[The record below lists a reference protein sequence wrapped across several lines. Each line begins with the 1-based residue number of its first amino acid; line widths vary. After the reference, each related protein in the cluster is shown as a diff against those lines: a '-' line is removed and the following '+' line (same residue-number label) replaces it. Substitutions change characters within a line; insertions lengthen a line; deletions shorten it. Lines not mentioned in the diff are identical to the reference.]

1 MLRHTLD
8 YLAEKHE
15 VLRTAILY
23 DGVSQPCQAIV
34 SRQLGLEMLDLTN
47 EPDIES
53 AAARIHQEQLHRPL
67 SLTDDALFRIV
78 CMKTGDNSCQL
89 LVFMHHIITDGW
101 CNPIIF
107 SDFLVKMEA
116 EANGKPLTIIDHQQG
131 GYETFVR
138 QLLHRDRKTGLAYW
152 KNLLEGYD
160 TRAAIPSYKKTA
172 STPAK
177 PLIRHTFDESLT
189 TLLHQLAAST
199 GVTLNTV
206 LELGW
211 GLMLQAFCRTEDVV
225 FLRVVSGRNNNTKDD
240 SQLVGLCI
248 NSVPVRVR
256 TASTDTVTQ
265 SLKSLQEQAAQ
276 SATYDFCPLSEIQ
289 QQTGLGS
296 SLYQSIMAFENYP
309 LNDTLSIASE
319 KWSVKPVQIEEEAF
333 GELSISIN
341 PGADGTLGLTF
352 IYDTSFYGEQQ
363 IRQIAETFET
373 IVRNMAVMP
382 DGQLGHLPLVTPT
395 VQDELIRLGTGK
407 HLDID
412 SQMTFVKAFER
423 QSNLTPDN
431 LAVADATNS
440 LTYIELSHRSNI
452 LAHRLIESGIKPGDF
467 VAVML
472 DRTIDYPLAVLAIHK
487 AGAAY
492 VPIDLEYPEE
502 RQQYMLCDCQ
512 AKVVIDNQ
520 FMAETDFCKETD
532 SVDLS
537 SPDGLAYMIYTSG
550 STGKPK
556 GVMIRQGGLSSYIAS
571 MVDVL
576 ELTSADRIS
585 LHRPFS
591 FDAHIQDLYPVL
603 TVGGS
608 VHIMPSEILRD
619 IQGMRDFIAS
629 HGITGGS
636 YTTSLGK
643 LLIGSGRLPLRY
655 ISLTGERMADLVSD
669 DVQLFNGYGPT
680 ECTDLISI
688 YRLERGRSY
697 SNIPI
702 GRPMANGHC
711 FIVDSYGRLV
721 PRGAEGELCF
731 ASVQVSAG
739 YWNLPELTDEKFVDC
754 PFILHPSS
762 ISPLKMYR
770 TGDLCR
776 WNDEGLLEFLDRVD
790 SQVKLRGYR
799 IELGEIETCAVHF
812 DGIRQAVAVV
822 KTLSGSDAICL
833 YYTVDEPKKSIDTDE
848 LRRFMA
854 QTLAAYMVPTAY
866 MQLDTMPLN
875 ANGKIDRSQLPAIDD
890 NLLHADYVAPEN
902 ELEKLIVSGFEKV
915 LNQEKISVNDDFVR
929 LGGDS
934 LDALKLVF
942 SLGERNITVA
952 DVLSLRTPAAIA
964 RHAKGFSVN
973 LDKYSIESGCP
984 LNNTQVFI
992 YNDVVKF
999 NKYDSYLI
1007 PSIIP
1012 IDRKYT
1018 DDQIRNALDAMF
1030 TAHPVLTMHVALRD
1044 GVPYLEKGDKPAVMK
1059 GSQNPLKILSLLT
1072 KGFDLYSSLSRYI
1085 IVRILGRCYL
1095 VSVIHHLIFD
1105 RISQNVF
1112 CRHFLRALEGER
1124 LDFVD
1129 DHFLKIAAFHQ
1140 EVKNTEQ
1147 YAEMDKYIRPK
1158 LSNLSEGNFYRNPGK
1173 KGKPGFHKLELEVD
1187 REQVNRFTES
1197 FGITKN
1203 ILFTAAMSM
1212 TLSKLAGND
1221 EVFFGFIDNG
1231 RDRFKNF
1238 ENIGLYI
1245 NAMPIFAHMDWHDM
1259 RAFLK
1264 RLSDDYY
1271 KVSQNNY
1278 FPFAPLA
1285 HEFNISPI
1293 ILFQFFPDWIME
1305 DGKHDHLPQNE
1316 MLINAVVSMQ
1326 KDFMVEALV
1335 DVVEMKDSYTIKVMY
1350 SGYYSRKMMKK
1361 LTKTY
1366 KETIIQML
1374 NFGTK

>member
-1 MLRHTLD
+1 
-8 YLAEKHE
+8 
-15 VLRTAILY
+15 
-23 DGVSQPCQAIV
+23 
-34 SRQLGLEMLDLTN
+34 
-47 EPDIES
+47 
-53 AAARIHQEQLHRPL
+53 
-67 SLTDDALFRIV
+67 
-78 CMKTGDNSCQL
+78 
-89 LVFMHHIITDGW
+89 
-101 CNPIIF
+101 
-107 SDFLVKMEA
+107 
-116 EANGKPLTIIDHQQG
+116 
-131 GYETFVR
+131 
-138 QLLHRDRKTGLAYW
+138 
-152 KNLLEGYD
+152 
-160 TRAAIPSYKKTA
+160 
-172 STPAK
+172 
-177 PLIRHTFDESLT
+177 
-189 TLLHQLAAST
+189 
-199 GVTLNTV
+199 
-206 LELGW
+206 
-211 GLMLQAFCRTEDVV
+211 
-225 FLRVVSGRNNNTKDD
+225 
-240 SQLVGLCI
+240 
-248 NSVPVRVR
+248 
-256 TASTDTVTQ
+256 
-265 SLKSLQEQAAQ
+265 
-276 SATYDFCPLSEIQ
+276 
-289 QQTGLGS
+289 
-296 SLYQSIMAFENYP
+296 
-309 LNDTLSIASE
+309 
-319 KWSVKPVQIEEEAF
+319 
-333 GELSISIN
+333 
-341 PGADGTLGLTF
+341 
-352 IYDTSFYGEQQ
+352 
-363 IRQIAETFET
+363 
-373 IVRNMAVMP
+373 
-382 DGQLGHLPLVTPT
+382 
-395 VQDELIRLGTGK
+395 
-407 HLDID
+407 
-412 SQMTFVKAFER
+412 
-423 QSNLTPDN
+423 
-431 LAVADATNS
+431 
-440 LTYIELSHRSNI
+440 
-452 LAHRLIESGIKPGDF
+452 
-467 VAVML
+467 
-472 DRTIDYPLAVLAIHK
+472 
-487 AGAAY
+487 
-492 VPIDLEYPEE
+492 
-502 RQQYMLCDCQ
+502 
-512 AKVVIDNQ
+512 
-520 FMAETDFCKETD
+520 
-532 SVDLS
+532 
-537 SPDGLAYMIYTSG
+537 
-550 STGKPK
+550 
-556 GVMIRQGGLSSYIAS
+556 
-571 MVDVL
+571 
-576 ELTSADRIS
+576 
-585 LHRPFS
+585 
-591 FDAHIQDLYPVL
+591 
-603 TVGGS
+603 
-608 VHIMPSEILRD
+608 
-619 IQGMRDFIAS
+619 
-629 HGITGGS
+629 
-636 YTTSLGK
+636 K

-754 PFILHPSS
+754 PFLAPYTSNI
-762 ISPLKMYR
+762 KMYR

-1147 YAEMDKYIRPK
+1147 YAEMDKYIRPM
-1158 LSNLSEGNFYRNPGK
+1158 LSNLSEANFYRNPGK
-1173 KGKPGFHKLELEVD
+1173 KGKPGFHKLELGVD
-1187 REQVNRFTES
+1187 REQVNRFTER
-1197 FGITKN
+1197 FGINKN